1 MLDHIRV
8 IIPQKATK
16 GNGRYGAPQPLS
28 LTRFRRNQY
37 LPRVYRLISVPL
49 DFSCPCGEF
58 GVPESL
64 EQQIDQLEELYESE
78 LDPQGR
84 AFVPL
89 ADAHRRLGDLDKAL
103 AVVQQGL
110 GVLVADI
117 DDRQT
122 VSIESLAPDGDG

>member
-1 MLDHIRV
+1 M
-8 IIPQKATK
+8 
-16 GNGRYGAPQPLS
+16 
-28 LTRFRRNQY
+28 
-37 LPRVYRLISVPL
+37 
-49 DFSCPCGEF
+49 
-58 GVPESL
+58 PESL
-64 EQQIDQLEELYESE
+64 EQQIDQLEELYEAE
-78 LDPQGR
+78 LDPQER

>member
-1 MLDHIRV
+1 M
-8 IIPQKATK
+8 
-16 GNGRYGAPQPLS
+16 
-28 LTRFRRNQY
+28 
-37 LPRVYRLISVPL
+37 
-49 DFSCPCGEF
+49 
-58 GVPESL
+58 PESL
-64 EQQIDQLEELYESE
+64 KQQIDRLEELYEAE

>member
-1 MLDHIRV
+1 M
-8 IIPQKATK
+8 
-16 GNGRYGAPQPLS
+16 
-28 LTRFRRNQY
+28 
-37 LPRVYRLISVPL
+37 
-49 DFSCPCGEF
+49 
-58 GVPESL
+58 PESL
-64 EQQIDQLEELYESE
+64 KQQIDRLEGLYESE

-122 VSIESLAPDGDG
+122 VSIESLAPDSDG

>member
-1 MLDHIRV
+1 M
-8 IIPQKATK
+8 
-16 GNGRYGAPQPLS
+16 
-28 LTRFRRNQY
+28 
-37 LPRVYRLISVPL
+37 
-49 DFSCPCGEF
+49 
-58 GVPESL
+58 PESL
-64 EQQIDQLEELYESE
+64 KQQIDRLEELYESG